1 MSVRARGRPR
11 LSAVRSIS
19 RSERL
24 IAAASVRGLTSKYI
38 AASTRVNS
46 FFRNCRRE
54 REPKHDATA
63 RPSSRTL
70 RACTLE
76 SEERVMPL
84 FKMQKCLMRFE
95 EW

>member
-63 RPSSRTL
+63 GLQELSE
-70 RACTLE
+70 RALW
-76 SEERVMPL
+76 RA
-84 FKMQKCLMRFE
+84 KNA
-95 EW
+95 